1 MVGETKLNLFI
12 YIYIYI
18 YIYILTAVKNSKL
31 PEFSAT
37 DPLSERISNSVFK
50 AILKYENH
58 KI

>member
-1 MVGETKLNLFI
+1 MDGETKLNLF
-12 YIYIYI
+12 IYI

-31 PEFSAT
+31 PEFSGT
-37 DPLSERISNSVFK
+37 NPLSERISNSAFK